1 MRDIPAAEWAKA
13 QLDELVSSE
22 RAEQER
28 AVAANQRWV
37 LSLAVGNGGALA
49 AVVTKLIDSKSEL
62 IAALMMPSCWFFAI
76 GLLCVGG
83 VAPITASR
91 HRLAVEIWKGYTT
104 AFRQGDPIVGDDEK
118 FKKDKRLMTLE
129 LALEWLAAIF
139 FALGLIRPLV
149 ILTYRF
155 FTSGEGFFPDLR

>member
-49 AVVTKLIDSKSEL
+49 AVVAKLIDAKSEL
-62 IAALMMPSCWFFAI
+62 IAGLMMPSCWFFAV

-91 HRLAVEIWKGYTT
+91 HRLAVDIWKEYTA
-104 AFRQGDPIVGDDEK
+104 AFRRGDPIIGDDEK
-118 FKKDKRLMTLE
+118 FRRDKRLMTLE
-129 LALEWLAAIF
+129 LVLEWSAAVF
-139 FALGLIRPLV
+139 FTLGLIRPLA

-155 FTSGEGFFPDLR
+155 FTSGEGFFPDIR